1 MSGKL
6 TYMWVCPLWR
16 EFTGSWIKKKK
27 SKQLN
32 NNSSQFQLRVCWTK
46 HTLFDSGYRQNPQI
60 TSGLFAKKTVIME
73 SLQMAL
79 VTKGWRMDGWCQIN
93 VIVFST
99 CAVPWYIKAEAFA
112 LLSLWPVNCIFF
124 PLAFIGEMN
133 QRHGHDERWCVNHYS
148 PPLWCMNPA
157 LLITAPLIKKYIV
170 TFTSKT
176 SQINQPLN
184 CWKVQK

>member
-1 MSGKL
+1 MHHTSSRHLSLKHGAAIAGTCWITDLLYDIACRVLDVGLSFAEMPYFITGASWVQAILKDIFLWNNKTIRPHVVCLENLL
-6 TYMWVCPLWR
+6 TCGFARSEGNLQDL
-16 EFTGSWIKKKK
+16 EFKIKK

-93 VIVFST
+93 LIVFST
-99 CAVPWYIKAEAFA
+99 CAVP
-112 LLSLWPVNCIFF
+112 
-124 PLAFIGEMN
+124 
-133 QRHGHDERWCVNHYS
+133 
-148 PPLWCMNPA
+148 
-157 LLITAPLIKKYIV
+157 
-170 TFTSKT
+170 
-176 SQINQPLN
+176 
-184 CWKVQK
+184 

>member
-1 MSGKL
+1 MHHTSSRHLSLKHGAAIAGTCWITDLLYDIACRVLDVGLSFAEMPYFITGASWVQAILKDIFLWNNKTIRPHVVCLENLL
-6 TYMWVCPLWR
+6 TCGFARSEGNLQDL
-16 EFTGSWIKKKK
+16 ELKKK

-93 VIVFST
+93 LIVFST
-99 CAVPWYIKAEAFA
+99 CAVP
-112 LLSLWPVNCIFF
+112 
-124 PLAFIGEMN
+124 
-133 QRHGHDERWCVNHYS
+133 
-148 PPLWCMNPA
+148 
-157 LLITAPLIKKYIV
+157 
-170 TFTSKT
+170 
-176 SQINQPLN
+176 
-184 CWKVQK
+184 